1 MKNIYLEPPPCLSVA
16 PGKRRPTRTAM
27 VLVLPVLLLYHLTC
41 SSSPQTLPE
50 AAAAARPILRD
61 RPFVVVWN
69 MPTAHCQKQYN
80 VYLDLRDFDIVENR
94 QQDFQGQVTPLPF
107 CIITE

>member
-1 MKNIYLEPPPCLSVA
+1 ME
-16 PGKRRPTRTAM
+16 
-27 VLVLPVLLLYHLTC
+27 LVLPLILLSHLTR

-50 AAAAARPILRD
+50 AAPAAGPILRD

-69 MPTAHCQKQYN
+69 MPTAHCQKHYG

-94 QQDFQGQVTPLPF
+94 EQEFQGQVIPLPL
-107 CIITE
+107 CINI